1 MGIYISSDPI
11 GLAGGF
17 NTYAYVKDTNTW
29 VDVLGLSGELVYQL
43 IRDNKV
49 VYYGIT
55 SRTALERTLDLHPRI
70 TDKIE
75 RINL

>member
-1 MGIYISSDPI
+1 M
-11 GLAGGF
+11 
-17 NTYAYVKDTNTW
+17 KDTNTW

-55 SRTALERTLDLHPRI
+55 SRTALERMAEHGKTKVFDNIWKYWLTDLH
-70 TDKIE
+70 TTK
-75 RINL
+75 LALLKGL